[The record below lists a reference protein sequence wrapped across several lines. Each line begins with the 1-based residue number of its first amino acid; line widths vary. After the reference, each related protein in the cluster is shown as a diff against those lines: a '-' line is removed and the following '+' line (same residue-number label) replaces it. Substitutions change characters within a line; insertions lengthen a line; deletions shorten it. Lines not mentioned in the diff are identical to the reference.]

1 VQSNGFITEDIG
13 GRISICDTTLL
24 QRSRHLR
31 RRPGDMSKSLNRT
44 GSFIVRPM
52 KVVFRIGGGGAAS
65 EGEDTEVSDGG
76 AEVKDG
82 DAF

>member
-1 VQSNGFITEDIG
+1 MVLSQM
-13 GRISICDTTLL
+13 ISEVVYPSPSL

-31 RRPGDMSKSLNRT
+31 RRPADMSKSLNRT
-44 GSFIVRPM
+44 GSFIVRPLEA
-52 KVVFRIGGGGAAS
+52 VFRIGGGGAAS
-65 EGEDTEVSDGG
+65 EGDDTEVSDGG